1 MLGKSSKRSKR
12 IAIVSPKGG
21 VGKTTVTANLSEAL
35 VGRGRRVCAV
45 DLDAQNALQFHLSA
59 DPVNPEGL
67 ASATLRSEPWS
78 ETLRK
83 GVDGLRFLPFGFLSE
98 KHREQFEQAVVD
110 APAWLADGLS
120 TVDHK
125 QTDYTVFDTP
135 PGPSEFQ
142 RAAVEMADLV
152 IVVVLPD
159 AASFITVPTV
169 ERTIESYAG
178 QTANQ
183 FAGLYFLLNR
193 MNEGRVLCRDVRA
206 MLADRLGD
214 RLVPETIRFDAA
226 AEEALAAQQT
236 VMAYEPDGRAATD
249 FDGLA
254 AWVEQTL
261 K

>member
-35 VGRGRRVCAV
+35 AGRGRRVCAV
-45 DLDAQNALQFHLSA
+45 DLDAQNALQFHLSSDA
-59 DPVNPEGL
+59 VSPEGL

-78 ETLRK
+78 EVVRQ
-83 GVDGLRFLPFGFLSE
+83 GVDGLRFLPYGFLSE
-98 KHREQFEQAVVD
+98 HHRERFEHAVVD
-110 APAWLADGLS
+110 GTSWLAEGLA
-120 TVDHK
+120 TVDQK
-125 QTDYTVFDTP
+125 QTDYTLFDTP
-135 PGPSEFQ
+135 PGPSAFQ

-169 ERTIESYAG
+169 ERGIETYAG
-178 QTANQ
+178 EAAQRY
-183 FAGLYFLLNR
+183 AGLYFLLNR

-206 MLADRLGD
+206 MLGERLGD
-214 RLVPETIRFDAA
+214 RLVPEAVRFDAA

-236 VMAYEPDGRAATD
+236 VMAYEPDGKAATD
-249 FDGLA
+249 FDALA
-254 AWVEQTL
+254 AWVEKTL